1 MKEHLGRHLAD
12 LFALEFGIP
21 DDPIS
26 PAKINS
32 DLRETIVHRQCKSVT
47 LHPAFV
53 LQGQRKGLAERD
65 RNILDSVMLIDM
77 QIAFCIDAQVEA
89 AVTRKL
95 FEHVIKKGNAG
106 DNFES
111 AFAVKI

>member
-1 MKEHLGRHLAD
+1 MKEHLGRHLAY
-12 LFALEFGIP
+12 LFAVEFCLP

-26 PAKINS
+26 PTKIKS

-65 RNILDSVMLIDM
+65 RNILDRVVFVRL

-89 AVTRKL
+89 AVTGKL
-95 FEHVIKKGNAG
+95 LEHVV
-106 DNFES
+106 EE
-111 AFAVKI
+111 